1 MSEFFKA
8 ELKDRFLEYSLD
20 RRDYFEV
27 QTLYDEFLRP
37 NYNLQF
43 VEKLIKEIQD
53 YDPDLL
59 DIMSGNG
66 MKIFMLAST
75 SSTQDFLDEG
85 GFMDMY
91 VKEEEK
97 WDTFLGQL
105 SNNRKMSKDEKQL
118 LKKKTPGLKREKILL
133 MALISAVVFSF
144 LFAFFSILQATFLE
158 PEYVPLDEFERKTE
172 QLRQQYENENQLLKR
187 KIDNL
192 EHEIDSLKSALPK

>member
-20 RRDYFEV
+20 RKDYFEI

-37 NYNLQF
+37 NYSLQF

-53 YDPDLL
+53 YDPGLL
-59 DIMSGNG
+59 DSMSGNG

-75 SSTQDFLDEG
+75 SSTQDFLDDG

-105 SNNRKMSKDEKQL
+105 SSNRKMSKDEKQL
-118 LKKKTPGLKREKILL
+118 LKKKSPVLKREKTLL
-133 MALISAVVFSF
+133 IVLISAIAFSF
-144 LFAFFSILQATFLE
+144 IFALFSILKGALE
-158 PEYVPLDEFERKTE
+158 PEYVPLDEFERKME
-172 QLRQQYENENQLLKR
+172 QFRQQNENENQLLQR
-187 KIDNL
+187 KLEKL
-192 EHEIDSLKSALPK
+192 EHTLDSIQGTLSK

>member
-192 EHEIDSLKSALPK
+192 EHEIDSLKSAVPK